1 MPSPANSA
9 GSARLVRL
17 RGPRASSDD
26 KEGSSTTSSSLVSRP
41 DNLPDFVEDSDV
53 TFLRTVNETQL
64 YPHARNNC
72 LEHRFEY
79 DRKDSCNEEHCSKC
93 FCYVCDKPVA
103 ECSQWKE
110 HCHVTGQS
118 ASGKHLRLC
127 KKNALY
133 CQLTRLVIGREPST
147 GLPVENDELALYKM
161 RTSVVT
167 RLDRGYRIY
176 KAGTLV
182 NGRLN
187 HTMSVMVGWFHSIV
201 KKTDLDMVDAHLYE
215 KMIMLD
221 AVTETVLRLD
231 CTPTDN
237 SSPDAIWDP
246 TASATY
252 SRMLCSLG
260 TRWINMWAATH
271 DSSVESAQAGLLIE
285 HPELSARYPTSQR
298 YRFLMPPQCLGVEL
312 ESVDGEVVVKSVH
325 PLGVGAE
332 RGLERNDVL
341 AFVDT
346 IKVPVGLETL
356 PRVIFEHMRNSRELY
371 RTMSFQVYRRVSST
385 VTWTSETGRPSNPFP
400 VLPELRDRGVITGL
414 LQDRLVQYRAISN
427 SEEDYTK
434 TFSCVEKMTV
444 LATSF
449 EGAKMLLMSA
459 YQRCVN
465 SSCLVDTHSSR
476 KSLERVRETDGIIL
490 PAVYRVFD
498 IYFHMTPPNETTSN
512 EQKYIERLKVAMA
525 LLHDPTVESLNTFF
539 ELSHLTRNG
548 SVSRQRESPLR
559 MFFDLCRGA
568 QRRYTYFEEGPG
580 RVKHFMLQ
588 RLEVIVGIGT
598 LLQRE
603 LEKDRTAPMPQRIS
617 PEGQAQARLVLE
629 EVFVAIAAIFK
640 FLERGNDTPQQVS
653 AYAVRASSSLRRTLH
668 FVKRFPYPTFSNDRM
683 DRLKPAVLRYLRT
696 VCTKLLQ
703 RRTVCP
709 NGSHVGLSRAVINAL
724 KELYNDEDCGENR
737 FMLVQFPQGDIFH
750 LSENTRRLRSSSRR
764 RLS

>member
-1 MPSPANSA
+1 M
-9 GSARLVRL
+9 
-17 RGPRASSDD
+17 
-26 KEGSSTTSSSLVSRP
+26 
-41 DNLPDFVEDSDV
+41 
-53 TFLRTVNETQL
+53 
-64 YPHARNNC
+64 
-72 LEHRFEY
+72 
-79 DRKDSCNEEHCSKC
+79 
-93 FCYVCDKPVA
+93 
-103 ECSQWKE
+103 
-110 HCHVTGQS
+110 
-118 ASGKHLRLC
+118 
-127 KKNALY
+127 
-133 CQLTRLVIGREPST
+133 
-147 GLPVENDELALYKM
+147 
-161 RTSVVT
+161 
-167 RLDRGYRIY
+167 
-176 KAGTLV
+176 
-182 NGRLN
+182 
-187 HTMSVMVGWFHSIV
+187 
-201 KKTDLDMVDAHLYE
+201 
-215 KMIMLD
+215 
-221 AVTETVLRLD
+221 
-231 CTPTDN
+231 
-237 SSPDAIWDP
+237 
-246 TASATY
+246 
-252 SRMLCSLG
+252 
-260 TRWINMWAATH
+260 
-271 DSSVESAQAGLLIE
+271 
-285 HPELSARYPTSQR
+285 
-298 YRFLMPPQCLGVEL
+298 
-312 ESVDGEVVVKSVH
+312 
-325 PLGVGAE
+325 
-332 RGLERNDVL
+332 
-341 AFVDT
+341 
-346 IKVPVGLETL
+346 
-356 PRVIFEHMRNSRELY
+356 
-371 RTMSFQVYRRVSST
+371 
-385 VTWTSETGRPSNPFP
+385 
-400 VLPELRDRGVITGL
+400 
-414 LQDRLVQYRAISN
+414 QYRAMSN

-498 IYFHMTPPNETTSN
+498 IYFHMTPPNETTFE

-525 LLHDPTVESLNTFF
+525 LLHDPTVESLKTFF

-548 SVSRQRESPLR
+548 SVFAWQRESTLR

-568 QRRYTYFEEGPG
+568 QKRYTYFEEGPG

-598 LLQRE
+598 LLQRK
-603 LEKDRTAPMPQRIS
+603 LKRDRDVYQPNERIS

-668 FVKRFPYPTFSNDRM
+668 FVRRFPYPTFANDRM

-724 KELYNDEDCGENR
+724 KELYNDEGCGENR